1 MSAKK
6 GLINLTAKGLFCQQG
21 DFYIDPWQP
30 VKKAI
35 LTHAHADHTY
45 RGNQDYLVP
54 KEGERLSRIRL
65 GNEAKIS
72 SMPYGETLDINGVK
86 VSFHPA
92 GHVLGSAQI
101 RVEYKGEIWVVS
113 GDYKL
118 TPDATCVPFEHIRCH
133 NFITEATF
141 GLPIYRWTP
150 TELIFEQINDWWRR
164 NQIREK
170 VSVIFAYSLGKA
182 QRVMNGVDRS
192 IGKIFTHGAVERL
205 TEAYRETGV
214 DLPET
219 KYVGSVENK
228 KDFAGSLI
236 VAPPSAAGSTWLR
249 RFGSHST
256 GFASGWMIVRGAR
269 RQKAV
274 DRGFVLSDH
283 ADWTELQTAIKE
295 THAETVFVTHGFIPE
310 LVRWLNENGMNAK
323 PLQTQYVGEVESLD
337 EVLSSEFVEK
347 AEIKHE

>member
-6 GLINLTAKGLFCQQG
+6 SLINLTGKGLYCEPG

-35 LTHAHADHTY
+35 VTHAHGDHTY
-45 RGNQDYLVP
+45 RGSQNYLVP

-65 GNEAKIS
+65 GDEAKIS
-72 SMPYGETLDINGVK
+72 SMPYGETLDINNVK

-101 RVEYKGEIWVVS
+101 RVEYKGEVWVVS

-118 TPDATCVPFEHIRCH
+118 TPDVTCAAFEPVRCH

-141 GLPIYRWTP
+141 ALPIYRWTP
-150 TELIFEQINDWWRR
+150 TKIIFEEVNDWWRR
-164 NQIREK
+164 NREREK

-182 QRVMNGVDRS
+182 QRVMNGIDRS

-205 TEAYRETGV
+205 TEAYRESGV

-219 KYVGSVENK
+219 KYVGAVENK
-228 KDFAGSLI
+228 KDFAGSLV

-249 RFGSHST
+249 RFGWHST

-283 ADWTELQTAIKE
+283 ADWTELQTAIRATE
-295 THAETVFVTHGFIPE
+295 AETVFVTHGFIPE

-323 PLQTQYVGEVESLD
+323 PLKSQYGGEDELD
-337 EVLSSEFVEK
+337 EVLSTEFSEKVIEND
-347 AEIKHE
+347 